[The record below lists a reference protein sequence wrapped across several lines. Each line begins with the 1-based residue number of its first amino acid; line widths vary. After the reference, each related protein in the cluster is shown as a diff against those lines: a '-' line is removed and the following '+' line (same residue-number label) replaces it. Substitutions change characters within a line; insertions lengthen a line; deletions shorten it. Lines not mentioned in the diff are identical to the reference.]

1 MPDNETTAKQYVN
14 LQNLSDFLEKIKTSY
29 KTNTSNANEKFP
41 VHYSET
47 AGSATSASQL
57 TGNITFKDSSD
68 NTIGTWVAGQS
79 EIVLTVTGGGG
90 GSLPEGVTI
99 LKFKGVKPTRAAL
112 DNLAAEDG
120 DIWLVEA
127 DNSEYI
133 WVPEVPAEGTEGQEG
148 YKPAVDAHWEQ
159 LGPTMDFSN
168 FVNKNDHV
176 TVADINA
183 LFPEE
188 EPEP

>member
-57 TGNITFKDSSD
+57 AGNIVFKDSSD

-90 GSLPEGVTI
+90 SLPAGVTV

-133 WVPEVPAEGTEGQEG
+133 WVPTVPAEGEEGQEG

>member
-1 MPDNETTAKQYVN
+1 MPDNEITAKQYVN
-14 LQNLSDFLEKIKTSY
+14 LQNLSDFLENIKTAY
-29 KTNTSNANEKFP
+29 RTNTNDANEKFP

-47 AGSATSASQL
+47 AGSATSAGQL
-57 TGNITFKDSSD
+57 AGNITFKDSSD

-79 EIVLTVTGGGG
+79 EIVLTVTGGS
-90 GSLPEGVTI
+90 SLPEGVTI

-112 DNLAAEDG
+112 DNQAAEDG

-127 DNSEYI
+127 DNSEYV
-133 WVPEVPAEGTEGQEG
+133 WVPEVPAVGEEGQEG
-148 YKPAVDAHWEQ
+148 YKEAVDAHWEE

-168 FVNKNDHV
+168 FVNKSDHV
-176 TVADINA
+176 TTADINA